1 MQDYSDDEDSMIG
14 SGVFISNNNSALNS
28 VNLEDDDSNSDDSDE
43 SETYDQRIEADPPSS
58 PPDDSDLLQQNLSQ
72 IVDPYPNNNPYSN
85 DNLYDPQNY
94 EYDYKSQASES
105 LYEEYQATSEFVNPT
120 PINYGELLNDYQ
132 PNNDSEKNNQNLI
145 NNSSKIRAR
154 KDNKRTESKN
164 YFREA
169 IRSHKN
175 NSIDSNEFGKDLAE
189 CIPGLYRLLDLS
201 KVDGSSSSVDRMTIS
216 KDSLK
221 KLCNNII
228 PSSFKSI
235 SEIDYEKLNSISFRL
250 IGCYGNHFLIAK
262 FLLNKKIIDQKIHDL
277 LITSDNK
284 NKSSLRPGIYLLVVD
299 QGFDLGLVIHWSE
312 PGCYEENASLQ
323 HKNNM
328 IYLHRCLTKLTD
340 CQFCFMSDKD
350 LDSFDWNLNSLDLN
364 SDHENGSCYE
374 FEVKSSQEEKDD
386 FEINL
391 GFKMDLPNEIKT
403 EIKNNIQYD
412 VPLYPIVVE
421 SATNISFIT
430 RKMAISSDIES
441 LSCSTFT
448 FSTELRNRLQG
459 RSLSINR
466 ESMNMKQLEILIN
479 NGFEAEKE
487 LLNPFHDALNALKLR
502 KKKEI
507 DQLKHTIKDD
517 AEIITRIGWKKSYS
531 IFETYVDND
540 NAANNN
546 ISEEKINRI
555 QSKYPEVKD
564 MMKEIKIDSSAWI
577 KLKQRYALSY
587 IFVRNVYK
595 LLDKP
600 GKISDEKNIDNALQE
615 LYCMFVDKETDTHKL
630 FEKYV
635 KRSQQAL
642 TGANLTFNRIEQ
654 QAKIFTQ
661 NKNDSD
667 FVQEYLTKPF
677 FGKKNNF
684 NQKVL
689 EVFLNEYQN
698 WKKESFPNTV
708 KEMVSGFSFNKEE
721 MEKIREKF
729 SQEKKDIEN
738 REFEKIRSKLEKNY
752 NNGPLRVNVLEIINE
767 ADEDNVRLTY
777 KLETNQLQITIYET
791 LLKESDILKIQDDEF
806 YISNPILSPSGVD
819 FLINPIVYDFRKI
832 SQIDIC
838 KFLLVLYNK
847 NEQQI
852 EIYFDT
858 AQKLAQGFKESS
870 IKPFKIWK
878 SDKNFLMAINEPK
891 ELIAIFDTRNVVL
904 SVFAFI
910 DDKTNLYARDP
921 EIPLLQRYSGTTP
934 NIQHFLF
941 IKDTEEICFVEKG
954 GQARIFNLVNKKFR
968 PTVCN
973 LPPNTSNVLS
983 SPDGSCIVAFAK
995 KTTIDDEQE
1004 ICRAYVYFCTNFGNS
1019 SINKVVKLPPT
1030 IQSLE
1035 FLQFICVNKLQT
1047 HLMSFNLK
1055 KGCLVSAIVKITLE
1069 KTQYRF
1075 QERMQRVVRVKLAN
1089 PFCNYALIEGKYTQ
1103 FEKYIQ
1109 NGQKI
1114 EIMGEKFNIIKV
1126 ISDTE
1131 LKVAGNFKSTSRFDG
1146 WMEFQIEPIEPKP
1159 KLNNLIDVY
1168 KLMFEK
1174 YPIENWIDSELNNP
1188 LNLKIVLDIDD
1199 DIEEYDEKFEYYIYE
1214 NLRYSTKKLAT
1225 ILKKFSVSF
1234 TKFQELVEN
1243 VKFLKKCSSDHSPEY
1258 KLDEWMIKL
1267 CCLIPIK
1274 IAVTRNNLFQPLNDE
1289 MNEVDWVESD
1299 NGYGHYVNNIAKN
1312 ISFGLYEGILKHF
1325 SDKKVKVISSVGEQS
1340 CENLNH
1346 LVGTSFNESAMRCT
1360 EGVWMSLVNTKEY
1373 IYVTLYFENFKH
1385 QEISPQEDLL
1395 LTMLNTAV
1403 SNLILFKNQ
1412 SRDMLS
1418 MAKKFQDGA
1427 RLFETDSE
1435 ILQAKLCIILKDVS
1449 KTEEEVIVKEFRSKI
1464 SQLVSEEGKDN
1475 FISRMYKGRID
1486 IVSWPKF
1493 DDAGWSK
1500 TLFNIS
1506 KKLVRQEVIHEDANN
1521 FLQNIKI
1528 IMAKLKICDWTSLEK
1543 TFIQIRVATLTMLL
1557 PTAVSY
1563 GLEQEIPIIEHL
1575 VNRDSGELI
1584 DDQIVILSDI
1594 LSGYEGSTIILPDSD
1609 IQLYDE
1615 HESFERLSE
1624 DLRCYFEDHVQ
1635 PRKESS
1641 NDREWFANFEKFFK
1655 YIIKRRVLRVQNW
1668 YMQNTAKFPQ
1678 DNSDVVNGKYAMEQ
1692 ELSKLTLLWTLC
1704 GLTCHQCGLKCVKNR
1719 DHQEDHDCL
1728 TDHKCHSFCHFT
1740 EAHND
1745 NLILKCSHKAG
1756 HEGKHA
1762 CDKISHLCGKPCSL
1776 NDKRNCQKVCSKE
1789 IGHDDREHLCQSTIH
1804 YCGEDCS
1811 LSTYTEKGDYQ
1822 CPNKCVKP
1830 SEEPHESHSCE
1841 NKTCPIQC
1849 PIPNCQKKCISNKH
1863 FHSYD
1868 DLEVSHF
1875 CGNEH
1880 PCQENCE
1887 DDGICNIVTEPK
1899 RQIAFTKCIQKE
1911 EKLRCSKKIP
1921 PYEFEHTGKHMH
1933 QDNGFHYCDKKCP
1946 FCEYYCTLPYGHTQ
1960 SHDTKHGNMIIDD
1973 DNEFDFTRRKLKDQ
1987 RFILCNLRCKD
1998 LGRHR
2003 HTDYYRNEESK
2014 NEESCQSGNQR
2025 HDIKHVDEQINL
2037 DKPKD
2042 FISHKLLWERTGF
2055 KDPYSVQEREEFTK
2069 CFYVC
2074 SNETHQGA
2082 NNPSYCELPLFHAP
2096 LDQNDDGHR
2105 FNCEHPE

>member
-1 MQDYSDDEDSMIG
+1 MIG
-14 SGVFISNNNSALNS
+14 SGVFVSNNNSALNS

-105 LYEEYQATSEFVNPT
+105 LSEEYQATSELVNPT

-132 PNNDSEKNNQNLI
+132 PNNGSEKNNQNLI

-164 YFREA
+164 YLREA

-189 CIPGLYRLLDLS
+189 CIPGLYRLLDLN
-201 KVDGSSSSVDRMTIS
+201 KVDGSSSSVDRITIS

-262 FLLNKKIIDQKIHDL
+262 FLLNKKIIDQKIYDL

-340 CQFCFMSDKD
+340 CQLCFMSDKD

-386 FEINL
+386 FEISL
-391 GFKMDLPNEIKT
+391 GFKMDLPNEIRT
-403 EIKNNIQYD
+403 EIKNTIQYD

-502 KKKEI
+502 EKKEI
-507 DQLKHTIKDD
+507 DQLEHTIKED

-540 NAANNN
+540 NAVNNN
-546 ISEEKINRI
+546 ISEEEINRI

-564 MMKEIKIDSSAWI
+564 MIKEIKIDSSAWI

-587 IFVRNVYK
+587 IVVRNVYK

-630 FEKYV
+630 VEKYV
-635 KRSQQAL
+635 KRSQQAV
-642 TGANLTFNRIEQ
+642 TGANPTFNRIEQ

-684 NQKVL
+684 NQK
-689 EVFLNEYQN
+689 
-698 WKKESFPNTV
+698 
-708 KEMVSGFSFNKEE
+708 EMVPEFSFNKEE

-806 YISNPILSPSGVD
+806 YISSPILSPSGVD

-832 SQIDIC
+832 SQIGIC

-847 NEQQI
+847 KEQQI

-995 KTTIDDEQE
+995 KTTIDDDRE

-1035 FLQFICVNKLQT
+1035 FLQFICVNKQQT

-1146 WMEFQIEPIEPKP
+1146 WMEFQIEPIEPKT

-1174 YPIENWIDSELNNP
+1174 YPIENWIDSEQNNP

-1199 DIEEYDEKFEYYIYE
+1199 DDIEEYGEKFEYYIYE

-1267 CCLIPIK
+1267 
-1274 IAVTRNNLFQPLNDE
+1274 F
-1289 MNEVDWVESD
+1289 DWVESD
-1299 NGYGHYVNNIAKN
+1299 NGYGHYVNSIAKN

-1340 CENLNH
+1340 CEKLNH

-1373 IYVTLYFENFKH
+1373 IYVTLNFENFKH

-1395 LTMLNTAV
+1395 LTMFNTAV

-1418 MAKKFQDGA
+1418 MAKKFQDGV

-1449 KTEEEVIVKEFRSKI
+1449 KADEEVIVKEFRSKI

-1500 TLFNIS
+1500 TLSNIS
-1506 KKLVRQEVIHEDANN
+1506 KKLVRQEAIHEDANN

-1543 TFIQIRVATLTMLL
+1543 TFIQIRVATLTRLL

-1563 GLEQEIPIIEHL
+1563 GLEQKDPIIEHL
-1575 VNRDSGELI
+1575 VNRDSGEPI

-1594 LSGYEGSTIILPDSD
+1594 LSDYEGSTKLLPDSD

-1624 DLRCYFEDHVQ
+1624 DLRRYFEDHVQ

-1641 NDREWFANFEKFFK
+1641 NDREWFTNFEKFFK
-1655 YIIKRRVLRVQNW
+1655 YIIERRVLRVQNW

-1678 DNSDVVNGKYAMEQ
+1678 DNSDVVNGKYEMEQ
-1692 ELSKLTLLWTLC
+1692 ELIKLTLLWTLC
-1704 GLTCHQCGLKCVKNR
+1704 GLTCHQCV
-1719 DHQEDHDCL
+1719 
-1728 TDHKCHSFCHFT
+1728 T
-1740 EAHND
+1740 
-1745 NLILKCSHKAG
+1745 KAG

-1789 IGHDDREHLCQSTIH
+1789 IGHDDRKHLCQSTIH

-1811 LSTYTEKGDYQ
+1811 LSTYTEKGDYN

-1830 SEEPHESHSCE
+1830 
-1841 NKTCPIQC
+1841 K
-1849 PIPNCQKKCISNKH
+1849 
-1863 FHSYD
+1863 
-1868 DLEVSHF
+1868 VSHF

-1887 DDGICNIVTEPK
+1887 EDGICNIVTEPK

-1911 EKLRCSKKIP
+1911 EKLRCNKKIP
-1921 PYEFEHTGKHMH
+1921 PYEFEHTGKHTH

-1973 DNEFDFTRRKLKDQ
+1973 DNEFEYTRRNLKDQ

-2003 HTDYYRNEESK
+2003 HTDYCRNEESK

-2025 HDIKHVDEQINL
+2025 HDIKHVD
-2037 DKPKD
+2037 D
-2042 FISHKLLWERTGF
+2042 FISHKALWERTGF

-2074 SNETHQGA
+2074 SNEMHQGA

-2105 FNCEHPE
+2105 FNCEHPRIIK